1 MEDTVSARFDME
13 TAVEEGWNHDE
24 KLVPLGYGFFYFSSK
39 KEGVSKM
46 AVAVRLPDGSV
57 REYARAVTVR
67 DVAES
72 ISQGLLKKAVAGQVN
87 GRVVD
92 LSAEV
97 PDGAEVRILTLD
109 DKEGLEVYR
118 HSTAHLM
125 AQALKRLYPDVKLG
139 IGPVIEDGFYYDVDL
154 PVRLTP
160 EDLPKIE
167 AEMEKIV
174 KEDLPIVR
182 KVVSREEAIR
192 IYEEVG
198 DQLKLEIIR
207 DLPEDAVI
215 TIYEQGEF
223 FDLCRGPHLPSTG
236 KIKAFKLLSV
246 AGAYWR
252 GDSNNQMLQRIYGTA
267 WPKKSQ
273 LDEYLHFLEEAKKRD
288 HRRIGRD
295 LKLFMFSE
303 EAPGM
308 PFYLPNGM
316 FIRNELEKFS
326 RELQLAAGYQEVRT
340 PLMMNR
346 RLWEQS
352 GHWDHYRENMYF
364 TEVDDTYF
372 ALKPMN
378 CPGHMLIFKNEI
390 RSYRDL
396 PLRIAEFGQV
406 HRHELSGALNGMLRV
421 RTFTQDDAH
430 IFVRPDQIEE
440 ELERVLDLVDR
451 IYSVF
456 GFPYTVELST
466 RPENSMGSDEL
477 WEKAESALKN
487 VLDRSGVEYR
497 INEGDGAFYG
507 PKIDFHIRD
516 ALKRSHQCAT
526 VQLDFQMPEKFD
538 LSYVGEDNER
548 HRPVVIHRA
557 IFGSIDRFIGVLT
570 EHYGGAFPL
579 WLSPVQAK
587 VIPVSRNFNEYAE
600 KVAQELKGAGIRTE
614 LDVRD
619 EKVGYKI
626 REAEVQKVP
635 YMFIVG
641 EKEMSAGAVAVRKR
655 SAGDLGARPLAEVI
669 AELKREIAERR

>member
-1 MEDTVSARFDME
+1 MS
-13 TAVEEGWNHDE
+13 
-24 KLVPLGYGFFYFSSK
+24 
-39 KEGVSKM
+39 
-46 AVAVRLPDGSV
+46 VAVKLPDGSV
-57 REYARAVTVR
+57 REYEQQVTVY
-67 DVAES
+67 DVAAS
-72 ISQGLLKKAVAGQVN
+72 ISKGLQKKAVAGMVN
-87 GRVVD
+87 GKVVD
-92 LSAEV
+92 LSTPV
-97 PDGAEVRILTLD
+97 DSGAEVRILTLD
-109 DKEGLEVYR
+109 DPEGLEVYR

-154 PVRLTP
+154 PVSLTP

-167 AEMEKIV
+167 AEMQKIV
-174 KEDLPIVR
+174 QEDHPIVR

-192 IYEEVG
+192 IYEEIG
-198 DQLKLEIIR
+198 DELKLEIIR

-236 KIKAFKLLSV
+236 KIKAFQLLNV

-252 GDSNNQMLQRIYGTA
+252 GDANNKMLQRIYGTA

-288 HRRIGRD
+288 HR
-295 LKLFMFSE
+295 KLGKEFKLYMFSE

-316 FIRNELEKFS
+316 TIRNELEKMS
-326 RELQLAAGYQEVRT
+326 REFQLKAGYKEVRT
-340 PLMMNR
+340 PFVMNQ

-352 GHWDHYRENMYF
+352 GHWEHYRENMYF
-364 TEVDDTYF
+364 TEVDDTMF
-372 ALKPMN
+372 AIKPMN
-378 CPGHMLIFKNEI
+378 CPGHMLIYKNELH
-390 RSYRDL
+390 SYRDL
-396 PLRIAEFGQV
+396 PLRLAEFGQC

-430 IFVRPDQIEE
+430 IFVRPDQIEDE
-440 ELERVLDLVDR
+440 IKNAIRLVDQ

-456 GFPYTVELST
+456 GFPYSVELST
-466 RPENSMGSDEL
+466 RPEDSMGSDEL
-477 WEKAESALKN
+477 WEKAETALKN
-487 VLDRSGVEYR
+487 VLDQSGLDYR

-526 VQLDFQMPEKFD
+526 IQLDFQMPEKFD
-538 LSYVGEDNER
+538 LTYVGEDNEK

-557 IFGSIDRFIGVLT
+557 IFGSIDRFIGILV

-579 WLSPVQAK
+579 WLAPVQAR
-587 VIPVSRNFNEYAE
+587 VLPISRNFNEYGQRVVE
-600 KVAQELKGAGIRTE
+600 QLREAGIRAE
-614 LDVRD
+614 LDQRD

-626 REAEVQKVP
+626 REAQVQKIP
-635 YMFIVG
+635 YMLVIG
-641 EKEMSAGAVAVRKR
+641 EKEVDAGTVAVRKR
-655 SAGDLGARPLAEVI
+655 SEGDQGAKPVAEVI
-669 AELKREIAERR
+669 EEMVQAIQERRNN